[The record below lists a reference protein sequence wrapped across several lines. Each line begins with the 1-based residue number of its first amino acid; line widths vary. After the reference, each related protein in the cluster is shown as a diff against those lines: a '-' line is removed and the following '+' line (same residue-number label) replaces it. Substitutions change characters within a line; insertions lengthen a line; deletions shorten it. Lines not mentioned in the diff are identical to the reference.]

1 MNIITISGVK
11 KCEKSEGP
19 SIQYPSVIDKKSE
32 PFVEIEY
39 DTDRI
44 ECSETECDQQMTT
57 DQIHTSIDKIEN
69 DLSDLIDSL
78 SDFDTH
84 EMENRTQSSINSF
97 QTEFLKK
104 SQFPIL
110 VKALVSSQN

>member
-1 MNIITISGVK
+1 
-11 KCEKSEGP
+11 
-19 SIQYPSVIDKKSE
+19 
-32 PFVEIEY
+32 
-39 DTDRI
+39 
-44 ECSETECDQQMTT
+44 MTT

-110 VKALVSSQN
+110 VKALVSYKNWMIFLNPSFEVQSKILKKKRNFKIVNGYNESSFWSIPNLKTV